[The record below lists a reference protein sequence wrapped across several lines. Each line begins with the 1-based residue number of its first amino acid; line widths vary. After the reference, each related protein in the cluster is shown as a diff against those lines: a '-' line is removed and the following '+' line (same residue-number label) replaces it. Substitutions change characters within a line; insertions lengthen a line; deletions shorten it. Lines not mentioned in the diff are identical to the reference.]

1 MIDAVQV
8 NWLDHS
14 ALVVKDRSIN
24 QASDRTYSPKK
35 VVNEKV
41 SERITPKQD
50 TAEDGTMMIDTTK
63 PSKPWTPLPSFYD
76 DDSIDS
82 ATVRLLA
89 SLQD

>member
-63 PSKPWTPLPSFYD
+63 PKKPWTPIRYIYD
-76 DDSIDS
+76 PDYVDS
-82 ATVRLLA
+82 ATRSMEA
-89 SLQD
+89 SQQD